1 MSDDDIKHSSPDG
14 NTSARALTPE
24 EAQAMGIAPRA
35 SAPAPA
41 PTSEAPAGPTAE
53 AQPTQEDEADALAW
67 ERLLDTADS
76 FADVDANMQHLLTQA
91 EAFERPPL
99 RPAPGGSKSAERGRW
114 EVIDSSIRN
123 RIQMHTAPGRAAAST
138 GPNVANLVR
147 DPSLQRVTVHEVA
160 APQVAGAGIQVQHLG
175 VMPKQQ
181 LNAGIQVQHVGG
193 SPQARR
199 RVELEEA
206 EDEARRLAGRAD
218 LSEDVR
224 VAADALAEALAGQ
237 LEADAAADADTGPVS
252 VPAGA

>member
-1 MSDDDIKHSSPDG
+1 MSDDETIKHSSPDG
-14 NTSARALTPE
+14 NTSARALTPD
-24 EAQAMGIAPRA
+24 EARAMGIAPSA
-35 SAPAPA
+35 PPAAPAP
-41 PTSEAPAGPTAE
+41 SEGTAE
-53 AQPTQEDEADALAW
+53 LVAEPTQEDEADALAW
-67 ERLLDTADS
+67 ERLLDTADT
-76 FADVDANMQHLLTQA
+76 FADVDPQMQQLLTQA

-99 RPAPGGSKSAERGRW
+99 RPAPGSGKSAERGRW
-114 EVIDSSIRN
+114 EVVEASIRQ
-123 RIQMHTAPGRAAAST
+123 RITMHTGPQRATAAA

-147 DPSLQRVTVHEVA
+147 DPNLTRVTVNEVA
-160 APQVAGAGIQVQHLG
+160 QPQVAGAGVTVQHLG
-175 VMPKQQ
+175 VMPRQQ

-206 EDEARRLAGRAD
+206 EREARRFAGRAD

-252 VPAGA
+252 LPAGG